1 LIKGLLDTKISDFNV
16 VPNKNNNNG
25 NRMKSHSLSVLITVS
40 ILGLTA
46 CSQQQASNKT
56 IQPKSN
62 ISSKTYYV
70 DTQKQ
75 KAQQVV
81 FQRQQH
87 AQKQAEQKAA
97 QQRAAQQRAAQQ
109 KAAQQRAAQQL
120 ARQQAL
126 HRQATSQQ
134 QVNSSQVGANR
145 DLSELYG
152 IGDKIFKNETGGRID
167 QLTHWNLRED
177 FASMG
182 IGHFTWYPANRA
194 QRFGNTFPGLLD
206 YLVKNGVQLPQ
217 WVQAAR
223 FQGAPWRTREELMR
237 AKNTPEVKQFSQ
249 LLYNTRHLQAKY
261 IMDRAMRAMPK
272 LVKKTPPHLRNLVAN
287 NLNAVAN
294 SRGGRYVLVD
304 YTNFKGEGLNRT
316 GGYKG
321 QNWGLLQVLEEMRP
335 SQPGPQALNEFAN
348 ASMRV
353 LERRVRNS
361 DPKRNERK
369 WLPGWRNRTNTYRNP
384 I

>member
-1 LIKGLLDTKISDFNV
+1 
-16 VPNKNNNNG
+16 
-25 NRMKSHSLSVLITVS
+25 MKSHSLSVSMALPLVVS
-40 ILGLTA
+40 VSVLSG
-46 CSQQQASNKT
+46 CSQQSARQGT
-56 IQPKSN
+56 IQPN
-62 ISSKTYYV
+62 PASSTKTYYV
-70 DTQKQ
+70 ETQKQ
-75 KAQQVV
+75 PAKQVV
-81 FQRQQH
+81 F
-87 AQKQAEQKAA
+87 KPQAKP
-97 QQRAAQQRAAQQ
+97 
-109 KAAQQRAAQQL
+109 KTIP
-120 ARQQAL
+120 
-126 HRQATSQQ
+126 HRQTASQQ
-134 QVNSSQVGANR
+134 QVRRPVVHAPRAATPRPQSPNANI
-145 DLSELYG
+145 SELYG

-182 IGHFTWYPANRA
+182 IGHFTWYPANRK
-194 QRFGNTFPGLLD
+194 QRYGNTFPGLLD
-206 YLVKNGVQLPQ
+206 YLKQNGVQLPA
-217 WVQAAR
+217 WVQRAR
-223 FQGAPWRTREELMR
+223 FEGAPWRTREQLMQ
-237 AKNTPEVKQFSQ
+237 AKNTPQVKQFSQ
-249 LLYNTRHLQAKY
+249 LLYDTRHLQAKY

-272 LVKKTPPHLRNLVAN
+272 LVKTTPPHLRGLVAN

-294 SRGGRYVLVD
+294 SHGGRYVLVD
-304 YTNFKGEGLNRT
+304 YTNFKGEGLSRH

-335 SQPGPQALNEFAN
+335 SQPGPQALNEFAD

>member
-1 LIKGLLDTKISDFNV
+1 
-16 VPNKNNNNG
+16 
-25 NRMKSHSLSVLITVS
+25 MKSHSLSLLMTLS

-46 CSQQQASNKT
+46 CSQQTAKVQSQPASST
-56 IQPKSN
+56 
-62 ISSKTYYV
+62 KTYYV
-70 DTQKQ
+70 ETQKRQ
-75 KAQQVV
+75 AQQVV
-81 FQRQQH
+81 FQRQSNQ
-87 AQKQAEQKAA
+87 
-97 QQRAAQQRAAQQ
+97 
-109 KAAQQRAAQQL
+109 
-120 ARQQAL
+120 QQAPY
-126 HRQATSQQ
+126 RQTTSQQ
-134 QVNSSQVGANR
+134 QVRRPVVQKSGQQGSGG
-145 DLSELYG
+145 DISELYG

-182 IGHFTWYPANRA
+182 IGHFTWYPSGRK
-194 QRFGNTFPGLLD
+194 QRYGNTFPGLLD
-206 YLVKNGVQLPQ
+206 YLKKNGVQLPQ
-217 WVQAAR
+217 WVQRAR
-223 FQGAPWRTREELMR
+223 FEGAPWRTRAELMR

-272 LVKKTPPHLRNLVAN
+272 LVKKTPPHLRGLVAN

-294 SRGGRYVLVD
+294 TRGGRYVLVD
-304 YTNFKGEGLNRT
+304 YTNFKGEGLSRN

-321 QNWGLLQVLEEMRP
+321 QNWGLLQVLENMRP
-335 SQPGPQALNEFAN
+335 SQPGPQALNEFAD
-348 ASMRV
+348 ASMRI

-361 DPKRNERK
+361 DPRRNERK

>member
-1 LIKGLLDTKISDFNV
+1 
-16 VPNKNNNNG
+16 
-25 NRMKSHSLSVLITVS
+25 MKSHSLNVLMVASVFS
-40 ILGLTA
+40 LTA
-46 CSQQQASNKT
+46 CSQQAANRST
-56 IQPKSN
+56 IQPKPATST
-62 ISSKTYYV
+62 KTIYV
-70 DTQKQ
+70 DAQRQ
-75 KAQQVV
+75 KAQQVI
-81 FQRQQH
+81 FQRQQ
-87 AQKQAEQKAA
+87 QARMQA
-97 QQRAAQQRAAQQ
+97 QQRAQQLQAQ
-109 KAAQQRAAQQL
+109 KAQK
-120 ARQQAL
+120 ARQAAL
-126 HRQATSQQ
+126 YRQTVSQQ
-134 QVNSSQVGANR
+134 QVRRAQVQVPRPVAPRPQGG
-145 DLSELYG
+145 DVSELYG
-152 IGDKIFKNETGGRID
+152 IGDKIFRNETGGRID

-182 IGHFTWYPANRA
+182 IGHFTWYPANRN

-206 YLVKNGVQLPQ
+206 YLVQNGVQLPQ
-217 WVQAAR
+217 WVQVAR

-237 AKNTPEVKQFSQ
+237 AKNTPQVKQFSQ
-249 LLYNTRHLQAKY
+249 LLYDTRHLQAKY

-272 LVKKTPPHLRNLVAN
+272 LVKKTPPHLRNHVAN

-304 YTNFKGEGLNRT
+304 YTNFKGEGLARN

-321 QNWGLLQVLEEMRP
+321 QNWGLLQVLEEMKP
-335 SQPGPQALNEFAN
+335 SQPGPQALNEFAD

-361 DPKRNERK
+361 DPRRNERK

>member
-1 LIKGLLDTKISDFNV
+1 
-16 VPNKNNNNG
+16 
-25 NRMKSHSLSVLITVS
+25 MKSHSLNVLMVASV
-40 ILGLTA
+40 LGLTA
-46 CSQQQASNKT
+46 CSQQTRNQST
-56 IQPKSN
+56 IQPPNSAT
-62 ISSKTYYV
+62 STKTLYV
-70 DTQKQ
+70 DAQRQ
-75 KAQQVV
+75 QAQQII
-81 FQRQQH
+81 FQRQQQQEL
-87 AQKQAEQKAA
+87 ARKQA
-97 QQRAAQQRAAQQ
+97 QQRA
-109 KAAQQRAAQQL
+109 QQL
-120 ARQQAL
+120 QAQKERQAAL
-126 HRQATSQQ
+126 HRQTVSQQ
-134 QVNSSQVGANR
+134 QVRRAQVNNR
-145 DLSELYG
+145 PVAPRPQGGDVSELYG
-152 IGDKIFKNETGGRID
+152 IGDKIFRNETGGRID

-206 YLVKNGVQLPQ
+206 YLVQNGVQLPQ
-217 WVQAAR
+217 WVQRAR
-223 FQGAPWRTREELMR
+223 FEGAPWRTREQLMR

-249 LLYNTRHLQAKY
+249 LLYDTRHLQAKY

-272 LVKKTPPHLRNLVAN
+272 LVKKTPPRLRQHVAN

-304 YTNFKGEGLNRT
+304 YTNFKGEGLNRN

-335 SQPGPQALNEFAN
+335 SRPGPQALNEFAD

-361 DPKRNERK
+361 DPRRNERK

>member
-1 LIKGLLDTKISDFNV
+1 
-16 VPNKNNNNG
+16 
-25 NRMKSHSLSVLITVS
+25 MKSPSISVLMTLS
-40 ILGLTA
+40 ILSLTA
-46 CSQQQASNKT
+46 CSQQTAKVQPQPASST
-56 IQPKSN
+56 
-62 ISSKTYYV
+62 KTYYV
-70 DTQKQ
+70 ESQKQ
-75 KAQQVV
+75 QAKQVV
-81 FQRQQH
+81 FQTQTRP
-87 AQKQAEQKAA
+87 AP
-97 QQRAAQQRAAQQ
+97 
-109 KAAQQRAAQQL
+109 
-120 ARQQAL
+120 
-126 HRQATSQQ
+126 HRQAASQQ
-134 QVNSSQVGANR
+134 QVRSPVVQKPRPVAPRAQGQSGNI
-145 DLSELYG
+145 SELYG

-182 IGHFTWYPANRA
+182 IGHFTWYPADRK
-194 QRFGNTFPGLLD
+194 QRYGNTFPGLLD
-206 YLVKNGVQLPQ
+206 YLKKNGVQLPQ
-217 WVQAAR
+217 WVQRAR
-223 FQGAPWRTREELMR
+223 FEGAPWRTRAELMR

-272 LVKKTPPHLRNLVAN
+272 LVKTTPPHLRRLVAN

-294 SRGGRYVLVD
+294 TRGGRYVLVD
-304 YTNFKGEGLNRT
+304 YTNFKGEGLSRN

-321 QNWGLLQVLEEMRP
+321 QNWGLLQVLENMRP
-335 SQPGPQALNEFAN
+335 SQVGPQALNEFAD
-348 ASMRV
+348 ASMRI